1 MKLVITIL
9 AAVIVLLFSSASF
22 AQFDIGDKIKKKVTK
37 KVEREIDKTIDEG
50 INETEKEIKGDGENE
65 ENKETDQ
72 DSEQNELNDNEPVGY
87 DNNESPSV
95 DDNPSPELTVWS
107 KYDFVSGDEIIF
119 EDNLLEEEN
128 GEFPSRWDLISG
140 SAEIASL
147 GGENVIHFA
156 HNNSVIFP
164 LMDKKEFLPEVFT
177 LEFDV
182 FFEKEGSYRSDVY
195 KIRFFEGRANSVRMD
210 EKVVSSID
218 IKWNEVKMGQF
229 GGKTTYYQ
237 EEKKNWKPKWK
248 HVALAFNKRSL
259 KLYLNEE
266 RILNIPNLGFKPKM
280 FSIGGHFDERFIE
293 MSSIKNIRLNKG
305 GKKLYDK
312 ILSEGR
318 FVTRGI
324 LFDVNKATIKPES
337 MGVLNEIAKLMKEHS
352 DIRFSVEGHT
362 DSDGDEASN
371 QKLSESRANS
381 IKNALVELGI
391 DASRLETKGFGE
403 SIPVSENTTP
413 EGKANNRRVEFV
425 KL

>member
-1 MKLVITIL
+1 MKL
-9 AAVIVLLFSSASF
+9 AFSLLLSSLLISSVAF
-22 AQFDIGDKIKKKVTK
+22 AQFDIGDKIKTKVTR
-37 KVEREIDKTIDEG
+37 KVENEIDKTIDEG
-50 INETEKEIKGDGENE
+50 INETEKEIKGEGENE

-72 DSEQNELNDNEPVGY
+72 DGETNVPNDSQNPSMD
-87 DNNESPSV
+87 ES
-95 DDNPSPELTVWS
+95 PSPELSLWS

-128 GEFPSRWDLISG
+128 GEFPSRWDLLSG
-140 SAEIASL
+140 SAEVAVL

-164 LMDKKEFLPEVFT
+164 LMDKKDFLPEVFT

-182 FFEKEGSYRSDVY
+182 FFENDGATRSDVY
-195 KIRFFEGRANSVRMD
+195 AIRFFEGRASSVRID
-210 EKVVSSID
+210 GKVVSSIN

-229 GGKTTYYQ
+229 GGKITSFN
-237 EEKKNWKPKWK
+237 EERQNWKPKWK

-259 KLYLNEE
+259 KLYLDEE

-280 FSIGGHFDERFIE
+280 FSISGHFDDRFIK

-305 GKKLYDK
+305 GKKLYDR
-312 ILSEGR
+312 ILSEGK

-324 LFDVNKATIKPES
+324 LFDVNNATIKPES
-337 MGVLNEIAKLMKEHS
+337 MGVLNEIANLMKEHS

-362 DSDGDEASN
+362 DSDGDETSN
-371 QKLSESRANS
+371 QSLSESRANS
-381 IKNALVELGI
+381 VKNALVELGI

-403 SIPVSENTTP
+403 SIPVSDNTTP
-413 EGKANNRRVEFV
+413 EGKANNRRVEFI